1 VSEGVEQ
8 QAERLRAAVQALRAP
23 QTANRAPAPRSSV
36 FGRAAAAVPADAHP
50 ATPRALLEGRFRSVE
65 TSALLPGTTMALL
78 VLPHPGGPSADLL
91 RSSRLLVGS
100 GATVLMLGPDM
111 PRQVSDRTAPLTVP
125 LRRDDSLEG
134 EWGLLACGPTRRVA
148 FLARREPG
156 PQDCWQWLVTRDP
169 VAVHRAGTA
178 ILERVPFLR
187 LRVPALADKP
197 TRDLGTQRRAAL
209 SER

>member
-1 VSEGVEQ
+1 
-8 QAERLRAAVQALRAP
+8 
-23 QTANRAPAPRSSV
+23 
-36 FGRAAAAVPADAHP
+36 
-50 ATPRALLEGRFRSVE
+50 
-65 TSALLPGTTMALL
+65 MALL